1 MDPERLIEVQWDVD
15 QKQTY
20 PVNIRVHCRDK
31 KGLLAELSA
40 VFSTM
45 GVNIS
50 TATVETNRGENAL
63 CNFELDV
70 SDLEQ
75 LNQVTAGLRK
85 LKSVISIA
93 RVRGVSQKKK
103 GTGARTGTTH

>member
-1 MDPERLIEVQWDVD
+1 MLFRS
-15 QKQTY
+15 Y

-31 KGLLAELSA
+31 KGLLAELSS

-63 CNFELDV
+63 CTFELDV

-75 LNQVTAGLRK
+75 LNQVTSGLRK
-85 LKSVISIA
+85 LKSVISIE
-93 RVRGVSQKKK
+93 RVRGISQKKK